1 MTNEALAKRKGDDMD
16 ANIHYML
23 AKLEAIHE
31 DVSLLKKQV
40 DELRHVE
47 TGKKAVSRFV
57 IGALAII
64 GATVGWLVDNAIT
77 VAQHL
82 EYRE

>member
-1 MTNEALAKRKGDDMD
+1 MQTIREDEVSTMD

-23 AKLEAIHE
+23 AKLEEIHE

-40 DELRHVE
+40 DELRNVE
-47 TGKKAVSRFV
+47 AGKKAVSRFV

-82 EYRE
+82 EHRE

>member
-1 MTNEALAKRKGDDMD
+1 MQAIKEDNVNNMD
-16 ANIHYML
+16 KNIHYML

-77 VAQHL
+77 VAQHI
-82 EYRE
+82 EYKE